1 MQFKIKVPTIACDA
15 CAKTITTA
23 IYTLDSSAKINV
35 DVERKVVGIEAQA
48 SEESIK
54 KAIIE
59 VGHTPE

>member
-1 MQFKIKVPTIACDA
+1 MQLKIKVPTIACDA
-15 CAKTITTA
+15 CAKTIASA
-23 IYTLDSSAKINV
+23 IYTLDPSAKIDV
-35 DVERKVVGIEAQA
+35 DIGRKVVGIEAQA

>member
-35 DVERKVVGIEAQA
+35 DVERKVVGIEP
-48 SEESIK
+48 I
-54 KAIIE
+54 
-59 VGHTPE
+59 